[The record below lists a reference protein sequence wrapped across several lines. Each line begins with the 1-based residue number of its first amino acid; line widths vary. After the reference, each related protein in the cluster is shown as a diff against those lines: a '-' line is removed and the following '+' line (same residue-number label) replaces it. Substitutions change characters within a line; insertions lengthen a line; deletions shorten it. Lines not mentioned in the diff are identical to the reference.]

1 MSLCSVIP
9 MWVSAKEVHITL
21 PGVTAHSDT
30 DYGVTMRERE
40 ILQLLADGKSTKDIS
55 AQLFITRETVKSH
68 VHHIFVKLRAYSR
81 AHAVAIAL
89 RGKIID

>member
-1 MSLCSVIP
+1 MS
-9 MWVSAKEVHITL
+9 
-21 PGVTAHSDT
+21 GVTAHSDT

-40 ILQLLADGKSTKDIS
+40 ILRLIADGESSDAIS

-68 VHHIFVKLRAYSR
+68 VHHILVKLRADSR

-89 RGKIID
+89 RQGIID

>member
-1 MSLCSVIP
+1 MR
-9 MWVSAKEVHITL
+9 
-21 PGVTAHSDT
+21 GVAAQSNI

-40 ILQLLADGKSTKDIS
+40 VLQLLSDGKSSAAIS

-68 VHHIFVKLRAYSR
+68 VHHILVKLRADSR

-89 RGKIID
+89 REGIID

>member
-1 MSLCSVIP
+1 
-9 MWVSAKEVHITL
+9 VHITL
-21 PGVTAHSDT
+21 SGATAKS

-40 ILQLLADGKSTKDIS
+40 VLQLLADGKSSDAIS

-68 VHHIFVKLRAYSR
+68 VHHILVKLRADSR

-89 RGKIID
+89 REGIID

>member
-1 MSLCSVIP
+1 MQ
-9 MWVSAKEVHITL
+9 
-21 PGVTAHSDT
+21 GVAAQSNI

-40 ILQLLADGKSTKDIS
+40 VLQLLSDGKSSAAIS

-68 VHHIFVKLRAYSR
+68 VHHILVKLRADSR

-89 RGKIID
+89 REGIID